1 MNKEERHKLI
11 LENLISAESIQVA
24 ELASLLSVS
33 TVTIRKDLT
42 ELENANKLYRSHGRA
57 ILANP
62 YINNRSLNEK
72 EKLAR
77 REKEHIGQYAATLVE
92 PADSI
97 VIASGTTVQAFA
109 RAIHPQGRLTV
120 ISASLQVSEILG
132 GNEDVD
138 LFQLGGTVRHSSL
151 SVVGKS
157 AETMLAD
164 FSCSKLFLG
173 VDGIDLDFGITT
185 TDIREAE
192 LNQAM
197 MRCAQKTIVLADS
210 SKFRRRGFSKI
221 ANITD
226 VDMVITDSNVPDT
239 IARHFEE
246 NGIELH
252 IVDLPVQP

>member
-62 YINNRSLNEK
+62 YINNRSVNEK

-97 VIASGTTVQAFA
+97 VIASGIIASQADE
-109 RAIHPQGRLTV
+109 IV
-120 ISASLQVSEILG
+120 SAME
-132 GNEDVD
+132 N
-138 LFQLGGTVRHSSL
+138 
-151 SVVGKS
+151 
-157 AETMLAD
+157 
-164 FSCSKLFLG
+164 
-173 VDGIDLDFGITT
+173 DGFGIADAA
-185 TDIREAE
+185 TDNDWRAFVFRK
-192 LNQAM
+192 L
-197 MRCAQKTIVLADS
+197 MR
-210 SKFRRRGFSKI
+210 
-221 ANITD
+221 
-226 VDMVITDSNVPDT
+226 
-239 IARHFEE
+239 
-246 NGIELH
+246 
-252 IVDLPVQP
+252 